1 MARSGQVRVT
11 LRLADGL
18 TSGEGQLK
26 VATLG
31 GKPFIVGRS
40 PDADWSLSDPTNQIS
55 GVHFELRVQG
65 NDLLLTDLSSG
76 GTALGSAA
84 NRLHREQPTRLE
96 EDTRLFLPVGTIQLT
111 IERDGVVPRS
121 LPEADDGRD
130 FFEIS
135 EIRRERGLEP
145 SEHQPRPADPAR
157 LLRDEPMHRQVP
169 EMQDDPFDGVDIARP
184 LDSSSGGGAGAG
196 GAKLLDPGALL
207 GGGGGGATAPVQ
219 PPPQRGFD
227 DTAAAEPRQPV
238 ARDPLDAAPVS
249 RPEPEPT
256 SGRLPDAD
264 DLLGSGGTERPM
276 GGVAPQHEF
285 PDGRKTGASW
295 LDDDEDDLF
304 QDPVRSEPEPE
315 PEPEPESLPEPE
327 PLPASTAEA
336 APTPME
342 PTVAPIPPQDMQQT
356 APATQPDNQPEP
368 SPAAA
373 QSEAALN
380 ALFAELGVPLD
391 GNPQANAELCA
402 EIGRTYVAMA
412 DAMRRMLETR
422 AEVKRALGIVATEVE
437 LGANPLKTA
446 RDSTAAVDGLIRPL
460 SSGFLSGEAAVEDT
474 LESMQ
479 AHQYALVS
487 GIKAALNKTLAEFD
501 PETLEQRLTKRGMST
516 WLASRRKAALWDAFT
531 QNYDRFSEQ
540 AHENFRMLVGRELD
554 SLYHRHRQGQG
565 PGRRDH
571 D

>member
-1 MARSGQVRVT
+1 MRVT

-18 TSGEGQLK
+18 SSGEGQLK

-31 GKPFIVGRS
+31 RRPFIVGRS
-40 PDADWSLSDPTNQIS
+40 PDADWSLTDPTNQIS
-55 GVHFELRVQG
+55 GVHFELRTQG
-65 NDLLLTDLSSG
+65 DDLLLTDLSSG
-76 GTALGSAA
+76 GTALGSSR

-96 EDTRLFLPVGTIQLT
+96 EDTTLFLPVGTIQLS
-111 IERDGVVPRS
+111 IERDGGATRR

-130 FFEIS
+130 FFEIN
-135 EIRRERGLEP
+135 EIQKERGMAPPE
-145 SEHQPRPADPAR
+145 ERPRPADPDR
-157 LLRDEPMHRQVP
+157 LLRDEPLHRSGA
-169 EMQDDPFDGVDIARP
+169 ESLDDPFDGVDIARP
-184 LDSSSGGGAGAG
+184 LGSGGGGGGGGGG

-207 GGGGGGATAPVQ
+207 GGGGGEVAPSR
-219 PPPQRGFD
+219 PAARSGFD
-227 DTAAAEPRQPV
+227 DVRSAEPQAPI
-238 ARDPLDAAPVS
+238 ARDPLDSEPVS
-249 RPEPEPT
+249 RSEPRPAP
-256 SGRLPDAD
+256 SRLPDAD
-264 DLLGSGGTERPM
+264 DLLGGGTEKPM

-285 PDGRKTGASW
+285 PDGHKAGASW

-304 QDPVRSEPEPE
+304 QEPSRSEPEPE
-315 PEPEPESLPEPE
+315 PEPEPMQAEPDPRLADVAEPE
-327 PLPASTAEA
+327 TRPTEPAPVPAV
-336 APTPME
+336 APT
-342 PTVAPIPPQDMQQT
+342 
-356 APATQPDNQPEP
+356 
-368 SPAAA
+368 AA
-373 QSEAALN
+373 QGTPVPPAENQVGPTPGAAQAETALQ

-391 GNPQANAELCA
+391 GDPQTNAELCA

-501 PETLEQRLTKRGMST
+501 PETLEKRLTKRGMSS
-516 WLASRRKAALWDAFT
+516 WLPGQRKAALWDAFT

-554 SLYHRHRQGQG
+554 SLYHRHRHG
-565 PGRRDH
+565 PGTGRRDH

>member
-1 MARSGQVRVT
+1 MRVT

-18 TSGEGQLK
+18 TSAEGQLK

-31 GKPFIVGRS
+31 RAPFIVGRS
-40 PDADWSLSDPTNQIS
+40 PDADWTLTEPTNQIS

-65 NDLLLTDLSSG
+65 SDLLLTDLSSG
-76 GTALGSAA
+76 GTALGSAR

-96 EDTRLFLPVGTIQLT
+96 EDTRLFLPVGTVQIT
-111 IERDGVVPRS
+111 IERDGVVPRR

-130 FFEIS
+130 FFEIGQVREELGLHTS
-135 EIRRERGLEP
+135 EQRA
-145 SEHQPRPADPAR
+145 RPADPDR
-157 LLRDEPMHRQVP
+157 LLHDPHLGSPGAQRL
-169 EMQDDPFDGVDIARP
+169 DDDLFERGGPTPARGA
-184 LDSSSGGGAGAG
+184 GGGGG
-196 GAKLLDPGALL
+196 GAKLLDPDVLL
-207 GGGGGGATAPVQ
+207 GGGGGGAVE
-219 PPPQRGFD
+219 PPRPAVQRGLD
-227 DTAAAEPRQPV
+227 DVPSSDAYAPPRP
-238 ARDPLDAAPVS
+238 RDPLEADPLATPQPDPGPGIS
-249 RPEPEPT
+249 
-256 SGRLPDAD
+256 RLPDAE
-264 DLLGSGGTERPM
+264 DLLGGGTERPM
-276 GGVAPQHEF
+276 GGAAPAHEL
-285 PDGRKTGASW
+285 PTGQKTGTSW
-295 LDDDEDDLF
+295 LDDDEDTLF
-304 QDPVRSEPEPE
+304 QEPARREPEPE
-315 PEPEPESLPEPE
+315 PAPEPE
-327 PLPASTAEA
+327 PVPDVVTAPVAAPEPPQPQPETAQVAPQPAPAPEAQPESQVGAAPGAAEA
-336 APTPME
+336 D
-342 PTVAPIPPQDMQQT
+342 I
-356 APATQPDNQPEP
+356 
-368 SPAAA
+368 
-373 QSEAALN
+373 ALK

-391 GNPQANAELCA
+391 GDPQANAELCA

-554 SLYHRHRQGQG
+554 SLYHRHRHSPG
-565 PGRRDH
+565 PGLGHRDQ